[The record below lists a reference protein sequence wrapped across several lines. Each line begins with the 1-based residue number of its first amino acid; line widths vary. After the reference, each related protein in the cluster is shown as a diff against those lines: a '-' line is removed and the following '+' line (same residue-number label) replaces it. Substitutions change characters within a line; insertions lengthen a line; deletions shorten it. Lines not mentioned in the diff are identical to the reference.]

1 VTDATPGKPLGDVHV
16 LQSRIRPRLTDLAE
30 GKFGRLFPELPAEPS
45 TDDALLKLGAV
56 GGPLEAVSE
65 VPDDAD
71 NPGIPAGWAFFGQF
85 IAHDI
90 THDRTPLGHR
100 EDLTVIQ
107 NARAPWLD
115 LECIYGAGPVGQPY
129 LYDMS
134 DGDKLLVGRAGRDIP
149 RNHQGRGLVAD
160 GRNDTQV
167 FISQLHL
174 ALLHFHN
181 RVVDYVRERGFTG
194 DDVLP
199 EAQRLTRW
207 HYQWITIHEYL
218 PLTVGAD
225 LMEDIAING
234 PRVCVFAARPFIP
247 VEFSDGAF
255 RFGHSQ
261 VRATYDLNPN
271 ALAMPLFP
279 DLVSSRAIDDDLT
292 VEWWRLFEIP
302 DHGAPQA
309 SRRITARLTPSLLRL
324 PEQLVGVVP
333 RPEFSSLA
341 SRDLER
347 GRSVDLP
354 SGEAVARELGLTPCT
369 ENELGLV
376 DAGWEGETPL
386 WLYVLL
392 EAERERDGLTLGAV
406 GGRIVAEVLL
416 GLIDNDPKSY
426 RRALT
431 EWSPELPSETA
442 GQFTMAD
449 LLQFAGVI

>member
-1 VTDATPGKPLGDVHV
+1 M

-30 GKFGRLFPELPAEPS
+30 GKFGRLFPELSPELS
-45 TDDALLKLGAV
+45 SDDDLLRLGAA

-65 VPDDAD
+65 VPENAE
-71 NPGIPAGWAFFGQF
+71 NPRIAAGWAFFGQF

-100 EDLTVIQ
+100 EDLTVIH

-115 LECIYGAGPVGQPY
+115 LECIYGSGPVGQPY
-129 LYDMS
+129 LYDMA

-149 RNHQGRGLVAD
+149 RNEQGRGLVAD
-160 GRNDTQV
+160 ARNDTQV

-174 ALLHFHN
+174 AFLQFHN
-181 RVVDYVRERGFTG
+181 HVVDLVRSRGFRG

-207 HYQWITIHEYL
+207 HYQWIIVHEYL
-218 PLTVGAD
+218 PLTVGEEMMKD
-225 LMEDIAING
+225 LARNG
-234 PRVCVFAARPFIP
+234 PKVCSFATRPFIP

-261 VRATYDLNPN
+261 VRATYDLNSG
-271 ALAMPLFP
+271 ALGMPLFP
-279 DLVSSRAIDDDLT
+279 DLVSSRSIDDALV
-292 VEWWRLFEIP
+292 VEWWRLFDVP
-302 DHGAPQA
+302 GHPAAQR
-309 SRRITARLTPSLLRL
+309 SRRITAQLTASLLKL
-324 PEQLVGVVP
+324 PEILVGVVE

-354 SGEAVARELGLTPCT
+354 SGEAVARTLGLTPCT
-369 ENELGLV
+369 ENELGL
-376 DAGWEGETPL
+376 DAAGWTGETPL

-392 EAERERDGLTLGAV
+392 EAEREREGLSLGSV

-416 GLIDNDPKSY
+416 GLLDNDPKSY
-426 RRALT
+426 RRTRAD
-431 EWSPELPSETA
+431 WQPELPSENE
-442 GQFTMAD
+442 GDFTMAD
-449 LLQFAGVI
+449 LLRLAEIV